1 MVSRPTNGCIV
12 WQLFCIL
19 GLVVSEGSWKGG
31 LLFTIMLASN
41 PPYAII
47 YVSLC
52 ELFYLF
58 IIILSF
64 EQGLEL
70 HPTVMDYSTDF
81 FGPKFFRLNG
91 SMWPP
96 NVLIFSYP
104 WHQYAI
110 PAEIRP
116 VVSDRE
122 ITNQPTNRQF
132 L

>member
-96 NVLIFSYP
+96 NVLIFTPQILYKKSG
-104 WHQYAI
+104 I
-110 PAEIRP
+110 
-116 VVSDRE
+116 
-122 ITNQPTNRQF
+122 
-132 L
+132 